1 MALNSQSI
9 DVKTGNATQTR
20 QIFTFFIEEM
30 MFGIDVSNVLMLGQE
45 VNQIQRLP
53 VEERGLCGVVK
64 FQGIL
69 VPVLDY
75 AHRIGVDSG
84 MDSKQALIEQLN
96 QREHDHIEWLNE
108 LELCIKSDK
117 VFNKELDPDQCA
129 FGHWYKTFDSRD
141 QTLTELMQQFE
152 QPHRQLHSCAEQLI
166 KLRDQSKLEQ
176 AVELLEQARNTTLKR
191 LQTLFARARDQI
203 QSGMR
208 PVLLYVTEDG
218 KTPRYALLIDEIND
232 VINYSQQDFQAS
244 QSGALGLISKIE
256 QVLEGIFTKQGQPD
270 CLYFDIKKLTD
281 IDALM
286 AKAG

>member
-96 QREHDHIEWLNE
+96 QREQDHIEWLNE

-166 KLRDQSKLEQ
+166 KLRDQAKLEQ

>member
-20 QIFTFFIEEM
+20 QIFTFFIQDM

-64 FQGIL
+64 FQGVL

-96 QREHDHIEWLNE
+96 QREQDHIEWLNE

-117 VFNKELDPDQCA
+117 VFNKELDPEQCA
-129 FGHWYKTFDSRD
+129 FGHWYKMFDSRD

-152 QPHRQLHSCAEQLI
+152 QPHHQLHSYAEQLI
-166 KLRDQSKLEQ
+166 QLSNQGNVEQ
-176 AVELLEQARNTTLKR
+176 AVELLEQARNTALKR
-191 LQTLFARARDQI
+191 LQALFVRARDQI

-244 QSGALGLISKIE
+244 QSGALGSISKIE